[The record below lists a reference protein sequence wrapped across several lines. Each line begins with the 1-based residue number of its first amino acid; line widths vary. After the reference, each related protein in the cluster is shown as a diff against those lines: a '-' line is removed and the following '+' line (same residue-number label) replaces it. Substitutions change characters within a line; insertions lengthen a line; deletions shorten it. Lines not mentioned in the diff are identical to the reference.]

1 MTDIE
6 IAKKYLKEENLTLAV
21 AKNGEL
27 IFKSKDKGI
36 KPMYILATEMKE
48 IAKGASIADKVIGKG
63 AALLCE
69 YIGIKELYGE
79 LMSEIAIKILKGAN
93 IDFTY
98 SKITSYIENRDRT
111 GLCPIENMAK
121 DLDNGEI
128 LLEMISEF
136 LKLQSWTKIIVL

>member
-1 MTDIE
+1 MKDIE
-6 IAKKYLKEENLTLAV
+6 IAKKYLKEEKLTLAV
-21 AKNGEL
+21 VKNGEL

-36 KPMYILATEMKE
+36 KPMYILATEMKQ
-48 IAKGASIADKVIGKG
+48 IAKNAAIADKVIGKG

-79 LMSEIAIKILKGAN
+79 LMSEIAIEILNESN

-98 SKITSYIENRDRT
+98 SKITPYIQNRDKT

-121 DLDNGEI
+121 DIEDGEI
-128 LLEMISEF
+128 LLKKIGEF
-136 LKLQSWTKIIVL
+136 LSNNVKNL

>member
-36 KPMYILATEMKE
+36 KPMYILATEMKQ
-48 IAKGASIADKVIGKG
+48 IAKNAAIADKVIGKG

-79 LMSEIAIKILKGAN
+79 LMSEIAIEILNESNIDLLILKLHH
-93 IDFTY
+93 IYKIEIKQDFA
-98 SKITSYIENRDRT
+98 
-111 GLCPIENMAK
+111 P
-121 DLDNGEI
+121 
-128 LLEMISEF
+128 
-136 LKLQSWTKIIVL
+136 

>member
-6 IAKKYLKEENLTLAV
+6 IAKKYLKEENLTLV
-21 AKNGEL
+21 VVKNEEL

-36 KPMYILATEMKE
+36 KPMYILATEMQE
-48 IAKGASIADKVIGKG
+48 TAKGASIADKVIGKG

-69 YIGIKELYGE
+69 YIGIKEIYSE
-79 LMSEIAIKILKGAN
+79 LMSEIAIKILNGAN

-98 SKITSYIENRDRT
+98 SKSTPYIENRDRT
-111 GLCPIENMAK
+111 GLCPIENIAK

-128 LLEMISEF
+128 LLEKISEF
-136 LKLQSWTKIIVL
+136 LRL

>member
-6 IAKKYLKEENLTLAV
+6 IAKKYLKEENLTLV
-21 AKNGEL
+21 VVKNEEL

-48 IAKGASIADKVIGKG
+48 TAKGASIADKVIGKG

-69 YIGIKELYGE
+69 YIGIKEIYSE
-79 LMSEIAIKILKGAN
+79 LMSEIAIKILNGAN

-98 SKITSYIENRDRT
+98 SKSTPYIENRDRT
-111 GLCPIENMAK
+111 GLCPIENIAK

-128 LLEMISEF
+128 LLEKISEF
-136 LKLQSWTKIIVL
+136 LRL

>member
-98 SKITSYIENRDRT
+98 SKITPYIQNRDKT

-121 DLDNGEI
+121 DIEDGEI
-128 LLEMISEF
+128 LLKKIGEF
-136 LKLQSWTKIIVL
+136 LSNNVKNL

>member
-6 IAKKYLKEENLTLAV
+6 IAKKYLKEENLTLV
-21 AKNGEL
+21 VVKNEEL

-69 YIGIKELYGE
+69 YIGIKEIYSE
-79 LMSEIAIKILKGAN
+79 LMSEIAIKILNGAN

-98 SKITSYIENRDRT
+98 SKSTPYIENRDRT
-111 GLCPIENMAK
+111 GLCPIENIAK

-128 LLEMISEF
+128 LLEKISEF
-136 LKLQSWTKIIVL
+136 LRL